1 MENVVH
7 KIYHLT
13 FPCSNTYVGST
24 SQILKERYSR
34 YRSTAKY
41 HPENPICRISTNYK
55 FKEVKMVEVDRIE
68 CPMFDSKIKMLEE
81 KWIKKLTPTLNT
93 KKAYRSSEETKAAKR
108 LHNHTNREYLN
119 KYKIAYNKTPPGK
132 LNILISTAKSNIKRH
147 TKLNRPDMVLK
158 WEGILE
164 ERIQNRLIYQS
175 N

>member
-1 MENVVH
+1 MKNVVH

-24 SQILKERYSR
+24 SQILRERYSR
-34 YRSTAKY
+34 YRSDAKKSKS
-41 HPENPICRISTNYK
+41 PICQISTQHR

-68 CPMFDSKIKMLEE
+68 CPMFDSKITILEE
-81 KWIKKLTPTLNT
+81 KWKRKLNPTLNVRQAFQT
-93 KKAYRSSEETKAAKR
+93 EEEEKLQMRRLNYTPRALMARSIVDARSM
-108 LHNHTNREYLN
+108 
-119 KYKIAYNKTPPGK
+119 
-132 LNILISTAKSNIKRH
+132 IKRH
-147 TKLNRPDMVLK
+147 TQKNNFDMVLK